1 MRTTIDLPDDL
12 HRIVTSLATH
22 TRRSI
27 SSTAVDLM
35 RRGLVQAGVSADHAA
50 VHVHASSGLPVVH
63 LAGTVTPEDVAT
75 AEDEA

>member
-27 SSTAVDLM
+27 SSAAVELM
-35 RRGLVQAGVSADHAA
+35 RRGLAQQAADADPA
-50 VHVHASSGLPVVH
+50 LVRLHASSGLPVVH
-63 LAGTVTPEDVAT
+63 VTRTVTPQDVA
-75 AEDEA
+75 ALEDEA

>member
-27 SSTAVDLM
+27 SGAAVDLM
-35 RRGLVQAGVSADHAA
+35 RRGLAQPAA
-50 VHVHASSGLPVVH
+50 AIDPATLRFHASSGLPVVH
-63 LAGTVTPEDVAT
+63 LARTVTPEDVAAT
-75 AEDEA
+75 EDEA